1 MTAADPRRISRRRFA
16 GMTLGGAA
24 GVLLLPGLAGC
35 RRSALPPMTA
45 ASPVDGLPR
54 NRPEA
59 QGVEPRAIL
68 AFLDEVQAAGLELHS
83 FMLARG
89 GEVIAEGWWSP
100 YRPDRPHMMH
110 SLTKSVAVTG
120 VALALQEGLFAID
133 DKVISFFPDEL
144 PAEVSDN
151 LAAMTVRDL
160 LTMRAGHDAEIS
172 GSVWRQIKTSWVAE
186 FFKVPVPLKPGT
198 KFVYSSAVSFMLSA
212 IVTRVTGQTLR
223 DYMEPRFFKPLG
235 ITGFSW
241 DVGPGGINPG
251 GNGLSWKT
259 ADALK
264 LGMLYA
270 QNGRW
275 NGAQILSPEW
285 VREASRP
292 QVTEG
297 EYGYQW
303 WIGPN
308 GAYYALGLFTQMSIV
323 FPQHDAV
330 LAVTSAIDGSEHLT
344 QLVWK
349 HFPEAFGAG
358 SRPHDD
364 AALAALTDR
373 SSSLSVQPELSTGG
387 SPTASRISGRH
398 FRAAANADGIEDFS
412 FTFDGDR
419 CVFTMRDGRGEH
431 TVDVGV
437 GRWIEGRTSITGNKL
452 HHQYQPDSMLVVA
465 GGQWTAAD
473 TFEMTWQFAETA
485 FRDTVVCRFV
495 DDHMSFDRSV
505 NVNSAARFLPTV
517 QATAIREAA

>member
-1 MTAADPRRISRRRFA
+1 MTAAGPRRMTRRRFA
-16 GMTLGGAA
+16 DMTLGGAT
-24 GVLLLPGLAGC
+24 GLLLIPGLTAC
-35 RRSALPPMTA
+35 RSPAPSAAPT
-45 ASPVDGLPR
+45 VDGLPR

-59 QGVEPRAIL
+59 RGVDPRAIL

-83 FMLARG
+83 FLLARG
-89 GEVIAEGWWSP
+89 GDVIAECWWSP

-120 VALALQEGLFAID
+120 VALALQERLFGID

-144 PAEVSDN
+144 PAHVSDN

-172 GSVWRQIKTSWVAE
+172 GSVWRQIRTSWVAE

-212 IVTRVTGQTLR
+212 IVTKVTGQTLR
-223 DYMEPRFFKPLG
+223 AYMEPRLFEPLG
-235 ITGFSW
+235 ITGLSW

-251 GNGLSWKT
+251 GNGLTWKT

-270 QNGRW
+270 RNGRW
-275 NGAQILSPEW
+275 NGMQILSPEW

-292 QVTEG
+292 QVAEG

-323 FPQHDAV
+323 FPRHDAV
-330 LAVTSAIDGSEHLT
+330 LALTSAIDGSEHLT

-349 HFPEAFGAG
+349 YFPAAFGTG
-358 SRPHDD
+358 SRPRDD
-364 AALAALTDR
+364 AAYAAFTAR
-373 SSSLSVQPELSTGG
+373 STSLSVQPELSVGT
-387 SPTASRISGRH
+387 SPTASRISGRR
-398 FRAAANADGIEDFS
+398 FRAAANAEGIEDFS
-412 FTFDGDR
+412 FTFSDDHCR
-419 CVFTMRDGRGEH
+419 FTMRDGRGEH
-431 TVDVGV
+431 AVEVGV
-437 GRWIEGRTSITGNKL
+437 GRWIEGRTSMTGNKL
-452 HHQYQPDSMLVVA
+452 HHQYQPGSMLVVA
-465 GGQWTAAD
+465 GGQWITPD
-473 TFEMTWQFAETA
+473 SFEMTWQFAETA

-505 NVNSAARFLPTV
+505 NVNSAARVLPTV
-517 QATAIREAA
+517 QATAIRETA